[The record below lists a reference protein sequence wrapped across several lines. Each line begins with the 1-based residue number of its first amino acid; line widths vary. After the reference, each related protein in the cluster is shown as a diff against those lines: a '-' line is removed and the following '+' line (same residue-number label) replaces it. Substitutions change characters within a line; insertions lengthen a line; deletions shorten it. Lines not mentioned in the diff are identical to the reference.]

1 MNLANVMAAILAA
14 ITALALI
21 IPGLDALKA
30 SLEGLKEA
38 RINEANQG
46 CLAIVARRKI
56 VASEVSSA
64 QQQCVS
70 EATVEINDKFST
82 AIEMIDSFRAALVL
96 QQQSAA
102 SAASASSGSSSTP

>member
-1 MNLANVMAAILAA
+1 MNLTNVMAAILAA
-14 ITALALI
+14 IMALALI

-30 SLEGLKEA
+30 SVEGLQQA
-38 RINEANQG
+38 RINEAKEA
-46 CLAIVARRKI
+46 CLAIVERRKI
-56 VASEVSSA
+56 VASQVSSA

-70 EATVEINDKFST
+70 EATVAINDKFAT